1 MNDTSAGS
9 ENSFSQQLVNL
20 IHAVEASGYAVL
32 PSTDQELLESVVE
45 AAARILNAKAASIA
59 LVDEAA
65 GELEFKVS
73 FDQTGGHSVIGMR
86 FPISQGIAG
95 HVAMTG
101 QPMAISNVQEDRRFN
116 QEFAKSTGYVPSAIL
131 ATPLLLR
138 EKVIGVMEVLD
149 KNTAPSFNLKDI
161 ELLAILANQA
171 AIAIYQAQLHKELG
185 EALSLGL
192 RRLAESDTA
201 GGSSTITDLL
211 GAPPQEA
218 PSDLAEMA
226 ALLNDIASMG
236 PAERRACIQILEVF
250 SKYGR
255 RKTQFL

>member
-95 HVAMTG
+95 
-101 QPMAISNVQEDRRFN
+101 
-116 QEFAKSTGYVPSAIL
+116 
-131 ATPLLLR
+131 
-138 EKVIGVMEVLD
+138 
-149 KNTAPSFNLKDI
+149 
-161 ELLAILANQA
+161 
-171 AIAIYQAQLHKELG
+171 
-185 EALSLGL
+185 
-192 RRLAESDTA
+192 
-201 GGSSTITDLL
+201 GSSTITDLL

-226 ALLNDIASMG
+226 ALLNDITSMG